1 MVLKYQLVLEDLDV
15 LVSVRS
21 DEDLKHRLD
30 EYDCLES
37 EGKLQCFLFPSNPI
51 FIKAQPFSSNPQQIE
66 QRYFEAINGIV
77 WSGSFANVKLS
88 RSTAN

>member
-15 LVSVRS
+15 LISVRS

-30 EYDCLES
+30 EYDYLES

-51 FIKAQPFSSNPQQIE
+51 LIKAQPFSSNPQQIP
-66 QRYFEAINGIV
+66 
-77 WSGSFANVKLS
+77 SKSSNVILKLS
-88 RSTAN
+88 MALSGLAPLPM

>member
-37 EGKLQCFLFPSNPI
+37 EGKLQFFLFPSNPI
-51 FIKAQPFSSNPQQIE
+51 FIKAQSFSSNPQQIE
-66 QRYFEAINGIV
+66 QRYFEAINDIV
-77 WSGSFANVKLS
+77 RSGSFANVKLS